1 VALLLENP
9 YWQYFCGFKHF
20 QHTLPI
26 DPSPMTRWRKRLGQ
40 GNIEELLT
48 VTIHSAK
55 EEKFLTEKH
64 VER

>member
-1 VALLLENP
+1 
-9 YWQYFCGFKHF
+9 
-20 QHTLPI
+20 
-26 DPSPMTRWRKRLGQ
+26 MTRWRKRLGQ